1 MPGENATVLL
11 VDDERELLD
20 IYEMWLDEEYT
31 IRTAG
36 GGKEALEAF
45 DGDVDA
51 VLLDRRM
58 PGMSGDE
65 ALEKLREDG
74 HDIPVVMVTAVEPD
88 EGIVELPFDEYVVKP
103 ADRSELLGTIDRALA
118 RAADET
124 ASDVLDA
131 LGDKKTRHCCRV
143 LNGAQ
148 LSARE
153 VAELTGYSLPTVYR
167 RLNDLRQA
175 ELIESRTQIDPD
187 GDHYEAFTT
196 VAERIR
202 IDLDGFRVDREPAD
216 GETV

>member
-1 MPGENATVLL
+1 MPGENETVLL
-11 VDDERELLD
+11 VDDEPELLE
-20 IYEMWLDEEYT
+20 IYEMWLDGEYA
-31 IRTAG
+31 IRTAQSG
-36 GGKEALEAF
+36 QTALETF
-45 DGDVDA
+45 DEDVDA

-58 PGMSGDE
+58 PGLSGDE
-65 ALEKLREDG
+65 VLERLREEG

-103 ADRSELLGTIDRALA
+103 ADRSELLDAIDRALT

-131 LGDKKTRHCCRV
+131 LGDEKTRRCCRV
-143 LNGAQ
+143 LNGSER
-148 LSARE
+148 SARE

-167 RLNDLRQA
+167 RLNVLRQA

-196 VAERIR
+196 VTERIT
-202 IDLDGFRVDREPAD
+202 IDLDGFQIERESAD
-216 GETV
+216 GGAA